1 LPRKPRLEKVLDFA
15 RVLELRAREALE
27 ALGEIRPVLAKLASS
42 EVEEYKV
49 SIINRRKLVGGRER
63 EYKVLRVVPAD
74 GLPMDA
80 LLEVHVTS
88 LAEKE
93 VDRIWKLAEFNN
105 AFASWLRATR
115 RLLSA
120 LEEVS
125 PLLSQPSSMG
135 NGEVEVRG

>member
-1 LPRKPRLEKVLDFA
+1 MPRKPRLEKVLDFA

-74 GLPMDA
+74 GL
-80 LLEVHVTS
+80 
-88 LAEKE
+88 KCC
-93 VDRIWKLAEFNN
+93 
-105 AFASWLRATR
+105 
-115 RLLSA
+115 
-120 LEEVS
+120 
-125 PLLSQPSSMG
+125 SSILYI
-135 NGEVEVRG
+135 EHL